1 VANPSRDLV
10 ETEGTLRTIIET
22 LIDGQ
27 YGFLKIAEAI
37 EDETL
42 KHYFVA
48 EALKRAEFRGELE
61 TILHQEGVHDVHETG
76 SASGT
81 FVRLWTGLE
90 KALGVG
96 PHALFQLAEDADRT
110 AKERYDDA
118 LDKFL
123 PAPVREVLIRQS
135 AHIASS
141 LMHVKDA
148 RDASA

>member
-1 VANPSRDLV
+1 VANPSKDLL

-27 YGFLKIAEAI
+27 DGFQKIGNAMKDENLRQYFLAES
-37 EDETL
+37 
-42 KHYFVA
+42 
-48 EALKRAEFRGELE
+48 LKRAEFRGELE
-61 TILHQEGVHDVHETG
+61 NILRQEGVHDLHETG

-96 PHALFQLAEDADRT
+96 PHALLELAEEADRT
-110 AKERYDDA
+110 ARERYEDA
-118 LDKFL
+118 LEKFL

-141 LMHVKDA
+141 LMHVSEA